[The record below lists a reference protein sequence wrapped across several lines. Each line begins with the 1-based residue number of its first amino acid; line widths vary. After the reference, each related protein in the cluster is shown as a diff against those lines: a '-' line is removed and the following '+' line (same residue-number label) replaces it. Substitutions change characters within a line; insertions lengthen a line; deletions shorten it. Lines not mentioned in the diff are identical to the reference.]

1 MILPFAVQ
9 CAHDDFYGASQLIEI
24 YLSLQVYFKDNPMDN
39 TTDERGAAAL
49 DFCLRLARV
58 QATVVRRL
66 DAVLGGHH
74 GLSFGDFMLLHHLSK
89 APGGRLRR
97 VDLADRQGLTASGV
111 TRTLLPMEKTGLV
124 ARMADE
130 RDARVGFAA
139 ITPAGHNLLD
149 NALLTARDTC
159 AELLRHAPP
168 GQLDELTAVL
178 GNILGPGA

>member
-1 MILPFAVQ
+1 M
-9 CAHDDFYGASQLIEI
+9 
-24 YLSLQVYFKDNPMDN
+24 DNPSDN
-39 TTDERGAAAL
+39 ARADAAL

-74 GLSFGDFMLLHHLSK
+74 GLSFGDFMLLHHLSR

-97 VDLADRQGLTASGV
+97 VDLAERQGLTASGV
-111 TRTLLPMEKTGLV
+111 TRTLLPLEKTGLV

-149 NALLTARDTC
+149 NALVTARETC
-159 AELLRHAPP
+159 AELLRHAP
-168 GQLDELTAVL
+168 QDRLDALTAVL

>member
-1 MILPFAVQ
+1 
-9 CAHDDFYGASQLIEI
+9 
-24 YLSLQVYFKDNPMDN
+24 MDN
-39 TTDERGAAAL
+39 HSDNDRGAAAL

-58 QATVVRRL
+58 HATVVRRL

-97 VDLADRQGLTASGV
+97 VDLAERQGLTASGV

-149 NALLTARDTC
+149 NALLTARETC
-159 AELLRHAPP
+159 AELLRHAPQD
-168 GQLDELTAVL
+168 QLDALTAVL
-178 GNILGPGA
+178 GSILGPGA

>member
-1 MILPFAVQ
+1 MNQ
-9 CAHDDFYGASQLIEI
+9 ESNTDNGALAGE
-24 YLSLQVYFKDNPMDN
+24 
-39 TTDERGAAAL
+39 AAL
-49 DFCLRLARV
+49 AFCLRLARA

-97 VDLADRQGLTASGV
+97 VDLAERQGLTASGV
-111 TRTLLPMEKTGLV
+111 TRTLLPLEKTGLI

-139 ITPAGHNLLD
+139 ITPAGHALFD
-149 NALLTARDTC
+149 HALLTARETC
-159 AELLRHAPP
+159 AELLRHAPAD
-168 GQLDELTAVL
+168 QLEALTGVL
-178 GNILGPGA
+178 GNIVGPGA

>member
-1 MILPFAVQ
+1 MEPE
-9 CAHDDFYGASQLIEI
+9 DR
-24 YLSLQVYFKDNPMDN
+24 
-39 TTDERGAAAL
+39 TTAAL

-58 QATVVRRL
+58 NAAIVRRL
-66 DAVLGGHH
+66 DTVLGGHH
-74 GLSFGDFMLLHHLSK
+74 GLSFSDFMLLQHLSK

-111 TRTLLPMEKTGLV
+111 TRTLLPLEKTGLV

-149 NALLTARDTC
+149 NAQLTARETC
-159 AELLRHAPP
+159 AELLRHAAPE
-168 GQLDELTAVL
+168 QLDALTAVL

>member
-1 MILPFAVQ
+1 MTQQHIA
-9 CAHDDFYGASQLIEI
+9 DGATE
-24 YLSLQVYFKDNPMDN
+24 
-39 TTDERGAAAL
+39 AAL
-49 DFCLRLARV
+49 DFCLRLARAH
-58 QATVVRRL
+58 ATIIRRL

-74 GLSFGDFMLLHHLSK
+74 GLSFSDFMLLHHLSK

-149 NALLTARDTC
+149 NAMLTARETC
-159 AELLRHAPP
+159 AELLRHAPQD
-168 GQLDELTAVL
+168 QLDALTGVL
-178 GNILGPGA
+178 SNIIGPAA

>member
-1 MILPFAVQ
+1 MN
-9 CAHDDFYGASQLIEI
+9 
-24 YLSLQVYFKDNPMDN
+24 LSSDQEPG
-39 TTDERGAAAL
+39 TAAL
-49 DFCLRLARV
+49 EFCLRLARV
-58 QATVVRRL
+58 QAMVVRRL

-97 VDLADRQGLTASGV
+97 VDLAERQGLTASGV

-149 NALLTARDTC
+149 HALVTARETC

-168 GQLDELTAVL
+168 DQLDTLTALL

>member
-1 MILPFAVQ
+1 MIHPQTAG
-9 CAHDDFYGASQLIEI
+9 GAS
-24 YLSLQVYFKDNPMDN
+24 D
-39 TTDERGAAAL
+39 AAL
-49 DFCLRLARV
+49 DFCLRLARAH
-58 QATVVRRL
+58 ATIIRRL
-66 DAVLGGHH
+66 DTVLGGHH

-149 NALLTARDTC
+149 NAMLTARESC
-159 AELLRHAPP
+159 AELLRHAPQD
-168 GQLDELTAVL
+168 QLDGLTAVL
-178 GNILGPGA
+178 GNIIGPAA

>member
-1 MILPFAVQ
+1 MNTHPDTRR
-9 CAHDDFYGASQLIEI
+9 DDDRA
-24 YLSLQVYFKDNPMDN
+24 
-39 TTDERGAAAL
+39 AAAL

-74 GLSFGDFMLLHHLSK
+74 GLSFSDFMLLHHLSK

-97 VDLADRQGLTASGV
+97 VDLAERQGLTASGV

-149 NALLTARDTC
+149 NALLTARETC
-159 AELLRHAPP
+159 TELLRHAPQD
-168 GQLDELTAVL
+168 QLDTLTAVL

>member
-1 MILPFAVQ
+1 
-9 CAHDDFYGASQLIEI
+9 
-24 YLSLQVYFKDNPMDN
+24 MDN
-39 TTDERGAAAL
+39 ASNNAMRHAIDDERGAAAL

-58 QATVVRRL
+58 QASVVRRL

-74 GLSFGDFMLLHHLSK
+74 GLSFGDFMLLHHLSR

-149 NALLTARDTC
+149 NAMATARETC
-159 AELLRHAPP
+159 AELLRHAPQD
-168 GQLDELTAVL
+168 QLDALAAVL
-178 GNILGPGA
+178 GNVLGPGA